1 MAFESLSD
9 KLQNVFKK
17 LRDKGTLTEQDLKE
31 AMRQVRMALLEADVN
46 YKVVKDFCKRVTD
59 KAIGSQ
65 VLTSLTPGQQVIK
78 IVDEEMTDLMGSD
91 NDSSLIY
98 GSTVPTVFM
107 MVGLQGAGKTTMSAK
122 LANMLKK
129 KGKKPLLAACDV
141 YRPAAVKQ
149 LQVLGDQIDVPV
161 FEMGT
166 EVSPVVIAEE
176 AVEKARNSGC
186 NLVIIDTAGRSE
198 INEDLMQ
205 ELEDIK
211 KAVEPSEILLTVDAM
226 TGQRAVDVAQ
236 GFDQRLDITGVILTK
251 LDGDT
256 RGGAALS
263 IRAVTGKP
271 IKFSGVGEKIGD
283 IEEFHPDRMASRIL
297 GMGDVLTLIDK
308 AQESMD
314 TETAKKLSEKK
325 PGEFTLDDYLLSM
338 QQMKKMGGMNSILKM
353 FPGMNQLTKGQE
365 VDESSIKRIEAM
377 ILSMTPRERRRPQIL
392 DMSRKRR
399 IVRGSGTSIQE
410 LNRFLKGYEQV
421 KQMSKQ
427 FNGKGGK
434 RRMMN
439 MLGKLG
445 GGSPMGF

>member
-166 EVSPVVIAEE
+166 EVSPVVIAEK

-297 GMGDVLTLIDK
+297 GLGDVLTLIDK

-314 TETAKKLSEKK
+314 TETAKKLAEKK

>member
-297 GMGDVLTLIDK
+297 GMGDVLT
-308 AQESMD
+308 
-314 TETAKKLSEKK
+314 
-325 PGEFTLDDYLLSM
+325 
-338 QQMKKMGGMNSILKM
+338 
-353 FPGMNQLTKGQE
+353 
-365 VDESSIKRIEAM
+365 
-377 ILSMTPRERRRPQIL
+377 QIG
-392 DMSRKRR
+392 RAH
-399 IVRGSGTSIQE
+399 V
-410 LNRFLKGYEQV
+410 
-421 KQMSKQ
+421 
-427 FNGKGGK
+427 
-434 RRMMN
+434 
-439 MLGKLG
+439 
-445 GGSPMGF
+445 